1 MTQSNPQLQV
11 QSSRAEGRD
20 YVLQPSATVALL
32 PAIAEEKSHPP
43 PGYHKSVSMVETSRL
58 NGQPHHQDLLSQGG
72 GWDSGDAKEVREAGL
87 IYWVGAKIL
96 STFLMCRC
104 TGSWSWTC

>member
-43 PGYHKSVSMVETSRL
+43 VGYHKSVSMVETRRL
-58 NGQPHHQDLLSQGG
+58 NGQPHQQDLLSQG
-72 GWDSGDAKEVREAGL
+72 GWDSGDAKEVRFRYHFSGWEL
-87 IYWVGAKIL
+87 R
-96 STFLMCRC
+96 S
-104 TGSWSWTC
+104 

>member
-20 YVLQPSATVALL
+20 YVLQPSASATVALL

-58 NGQPHHQDLLSQGG
+58 NGLPHHQDLLSQGGGGGG
-72 GWDSGDAKEVREAGL
+72 GWDSGDAKEVRGRSHL
-87 IYWVGAKIL
+87 VG
-96 STFLMCRC
+96 
-104 TGSWSWTC
+104 GS